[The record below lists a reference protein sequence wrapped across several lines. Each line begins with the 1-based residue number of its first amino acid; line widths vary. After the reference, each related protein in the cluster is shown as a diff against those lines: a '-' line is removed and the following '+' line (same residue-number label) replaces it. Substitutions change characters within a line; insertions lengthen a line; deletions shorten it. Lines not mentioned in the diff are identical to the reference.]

1 MKGLNILNLTY
12 KKNELT
18 GEGIYFKEHESGL
31 KIYIMPR
38 KDYKSSY
45 AIFGTKYGSVDS
57 EFIVPGE
64 DKVTKVPDG
73 IAHYLEHK
81 MFDQPDGK
89 NVFDSFSKFGGN
101 ANAFTS
107 FNMTAYL
114 FSATENFE
122 ENLKVLMDYVQKPY
136 FTKESVQKEQ
146 GIIGQEIRMYD
157 DNAPWRVFFNLLGC
171 LYQNNPVKIDI
182 AGTIESI
189 SRIDNELLYKCYN
202 TFYNLSN
209 MTLFVTGDF
218 DEKKVLGVIEE
229 SIIKNE
235 PFNEEIKR
243 IYPDEPREINSPL
256 KEVNL
261 SVAMPMF
268 MIGFKDNNVGYGGKE
283 LQKKAIETEILLKM
297 LFSKSSPLY
306 EKLYTEGLIT
316 PSFSSEYTGEIDYG
330 FTAIEGESKEP
341 KKVYDIIIEHIG
353 KLRENGLSKE
363 DFERAKKV
371 IWGKYI
377 RSYNDIENFAH
388 SFLTES
394 FKDINYLD
402 YYDAYREITFED
414 IEKRFKEHFD
424 KNFSALSI
432 VNTVENN

>member
-1 MKGLNILNLTY
+1 MSITCT
-12 KKNELT
+12 KNEQT
-18 GEGIYFKEHESGL
+18 GESLYYTQHKSGL

-38 KDYKSSY
+38 KDYSSSY

-64 DKVTKVPDG
+64 DNVTKVPDG

-81 MFDQPDGK
+81 MFDMPDGQ
-89 NVFDSFSKFGGN
+89 NVFDSFSKFGAN

-114 FSATENFE
+114 FSATSNFE
-122 ENLKVLMDYVQKPY
+122 ENLKILLDYVQKPY
-136 FTKESVQKEQ
+136 FTEESVQKEQ

-157 DNAPWRVFFNLLGC
+157 DNAGWRVFFNFLGC

-182 AGTIESI
+182 AGTIDSI
-189 SRIDNELLYKCYN
+189 SKIDSDLLYKCYN

-218 DEKKVLGVIEE
+218 DYEKILSVIEE

-243 IYPDEPREINSPL
+243 IYPDEPKEIASPY
-256 KEVNL
+256 KEVQL

-268 MIGFKDNNVGYGGKE
+268 VMGFKDNDTGYGGDK
-283 LQKKAIETEILLKM
+283 LLKKSIETDILIKM
-297 LFSKSSPLY
+297 IFSKSSPLY
-306 EKLYTEGLIT
+306 EKLYNDGLIT
-316 PSFSSEYTGEIDYG
+316 PNFSAEYSPQIDYAY
-330 FTAIEGESKEP
+330 TAIEGESKNP
-341 KKVYDIIIEHIG
+341 KKVYDTIIEYIDTLH
-353 KLRENGLSKE
+353 KNGLDKE

-371 IWGKYI
+371 VWGKYI
-377 RSYNDIENFAH
+377 RSYNDIEGFAH
-388 SFLTES
+388 TFLTDSFMNINYFNYYDVYKNISFLDV
-394 FKDINYLD
+394 K
-402 YYDAYREITFED
+402 
-414 IEKRFKEHFD
+414 KRFNSHFD
-424 KNFSALSI
+424 KEFCALSV
-432 VNTVENN
+432 VNPT